1 MLGAAQ
7 NVAGAAN
14 FQVPHGDAEAAAEA
28 GKFPD
33 GLQPLLADLGK
44 RLAPAEGEVGIGPA
58 AAAPHP
64 APQLVQLRKPHP
76 VGVLYDEGVAV
87 GDIDPRLDDGGTDE
101 NIDLP
106 LQQTLPDLRKL
117 LLAHFA
123 MGCNDA
129 RLRQLLP
136 QVGGGQLYVID
147 AVVQVKYLPA
157 PPQLLSYRLGD
168 DMVVIFQHIGL
179 HRVAVL
185 RRLVDDRHIPDAA
198 HCHVQ
203 RPGDGGGGKGQ
214 DIHAALQLFEFLLLL
229 HAKALLLI
237 DDAEAQIAETDILLH
252 QAVGPHHHI
261 DLAIR
266 QPLQNFLLLLWR
278 AEAGKQLHRNGV
290 ALQPPQEGLVVL
302 PRQDGSGH
310 QHSALLAIQHALKDR
325 PQGDLRFAKAHIAAQ
340 QPVHGGGLLHIV
352 LDLLDAAQLIV
363 GLLVFKALLKL
374 GLPVAVRAKGK
385 ALYSAALGIQLDE
398 LRRHIL
404 HRFFDPLP
412 GAVPFVA
419 AQPVQLNGLLI
430 LAAHIFGHQV
440 QLGDGDI
447 QHIGAGIADLD
458 IILGDAA
465 DFLLYD
471 PLKNAD
477 AVRHMDHGHAG
488 SQIGQLPQHLALL
501 AAGLAAAFSGGG
513 AAALGCGNDSPAQ
526 LGVFKAG
533 GKPARQHK
541 YFTGCNIFRRFY
553 KSRRKSPA
561 GQILGQRQGAAFGTG
576 QQPYGPVPLPVA
588 FQVLTQGVQR
598 PAPNRKRIGRNMV
611 QPRQRQAGVAA
622 GKAIQNDGGEDG
634 QLLRQ
639 HPRLREQKSAARG
652 QSSLLQQ
659 GGHILLLLP
668 AGVVQALLQVHPFG
682 KQQQPLPPVGEQI
695 AARRAQQPG
704 IAVGGRQGNAPL
716 QQLHILP

>member
-1 MLGAAQ
+1 M
-7 NVAGAAN
+7 
-14 FQVPHGDAEAAAEA
+14 
-28 GKFPD
+28 
-33 GLQPLLADLGK
+33 
-44 RLAPAEGEVGIGPA
+44 
-58 AAAPHP
+58 
-64 APQLVQLRKPHP
+64 
-76 VGVLYDEGVAV
+76 
-87 GDIDPRLDDGGTDE
+87 
-101 NIDLP
+101 
-106 LQQTLPDLRKL
+106 
-117 LLAHFA
+117 
-123 MGCNDA
+123 
-129 RLRQLLP
+129 
-136 QVGGGQLYVID
+136 
-147 AVVQVKYLPA
+147 QVKSLPA

-203 RPGDGGGGKGQ
+203 RPGDGRGGKGQ
-214 DIHAALQLFEFLLLL
+214 DIHAALQLFKFLLLL

-237 DDAEAQIAETDILLH
+237 DDAEAEIPKAHILLH
-252 QAVGPHHHI
+252 QAVGAHHHI
-261 DLAIR
+261 DLAVR
-266 QPLQNFLLLLWR
+266 QLLQDGLLLLR
-278 AEAGKQLHRNGV
+278 GAEPGKQLHCDGV

-302 PRQDGSGH
+302 PRQNGGGH
-310 QHSALLAIQHALKDR
+310 QYGALLAIQHALKDR

-363 GLLVFKALLKL
+363 GFLVFKALLKL

-412 GAVPFVA
+412 GAVPFIA
-419 AQPVQLNGLLI
+419 AQPVQPDGLLI

-440 QLGDGDI
+440 QLGDGDK
-447 QHIGAGIADLD
+447 QHIGAGIPDLD
-458 IILGDAA
+458 VILGDAA
-465 DFLLYD
+465 DLLLDD

-488 SQIGQLPQHLALL
+488 SQVGQLPQHLALL
-501 AAGLAAAFSGGG
+501 AAGLAAVFSGGG
-513 AAALGCGNDSPAQ
+513 AAALGCGNDSPPQ
-526 LGVFKAG
+526 FGVFKAG
-533 GKPARQHK
+533 GKTAGQHK

-561 GQILGQRQGAAFGTG
+561 DQVLGQRQGAAFGTG

-588 FQVLTQGVQR
+588 FQVLTQWVQR

-704 IAVGGRQGNAPL
+704 IAVGGRQGHTAL